1 MKAIYQN
8 VKVFFN
14 EKEEHFNPA
23 AFIVAIVTLLAF
35 VGTSFYIMA
44 WSLTS

>member
-1 MKAIYQN
+1 MKAVYQN
-8 VKVFFN
+8 MKIFFN

-23 AFIVAIVTLLAF
+23 AFIVAIVILATF
-35 VGTSFYIMA
+35 IGTSFYIMA